1 MERPCAVRAGEVA
14 PVWYQ
19 SPEKE
24 VLFVKVAERNI
35 FENATQKR
43 EAIT

>member
-1 MERPCAVRAGEVA
+1 VRAGEVA
-14 PVWYQ
+14 SVWYQ

-24 VLFVKVAERNI
+24 VLFIKVAERNI
-35 FENATQKR
+35 FENVAQKR